1 MPVVTF
7 LGTANSQ
14 LKPAQRVVS
23 FNFEEIC
30 LDFVQD
36 ESFRKSADKINRLLH
51 REGDKSLSHTTLK
64 DRTEAFGHRI
74 SHEQSDQAVGI
85 LRAYKVNPDTGV
97 PDSGSALPEEAC
109 LPILS
114 PSYDKRRAKGIIKAY
129 NEGRRES
136 ETIKDSDKVRQ
147 VERDQTECVYIS
159 VDDIGVKHQKEE
171 RGANTERDKKYVENT
186 VIHVESQEGQYTL
199 TAIGMRNAFMLLM
212 AYLLHNRLMENRR
225 LIFITDGAVV
235 IRDYIR
241 MFFGFRQYTIILDW
255 LHLEKKNKE
264 LLSMAVREPK
274 PEKGLIRATLNRI
287 LWAGNTHDAIAF
299 LESIDP
305 EKVKNQKALNEVTDY
320 LRRKEPY
327 IACYA
332 LRKLTGLRVSSNR
345 VEKAND
351 LVVAGRQKHNGMSW
365 SKYGSGAL
373 AAITA
378 ANINGNI
385 DRYIRHEETK
395 FMPVAA

>member
-23 FNFEEIC
+23 FNFEDIC
-30 LDFVQD
+30 LAFVQD

-186 VIHVESQEGQYTL
+186 VIHVESQEGQYTH
-199 TAIGMRNAFMLLM
+199 ASYGISA
-212 AYLLHNRLMENRR
+212 AQQ
-225 LIFITDGAVV
+225 TDG
-235 IRDYIR
+235 
-241 MFFGFRQYTIILDW
+241 
-255 LHLEKKNKE
+255 
-264 LLSMAVREPK
+264 EP
-274 PEKGLIRATLNRI
+274 
-287 LWAGNTHDAIAF
+287 
-299 LESIDP
+299 
-305 EKVKNQKALNEVTDY
+305 
-320 LRRKEPY
+320 
-327 IACYA
+327 
-332 LRKLTGLRVSSNR
+332 
-345 VEKAND
+345 
-351 LVVAGRQKHNGMSW
+351 
-365 SKYGSGAL
+365 
-373 AAITA
+373 TA
-378 ANINGNI
+378 HI
-385 DRYIRHEETK
+385 HH
-395 FMPVAA
+395 